1 VSPVALVTGANRG
14 IGLEICRQ
22 LADRDFEVILT
33 ARDEAKARAAAEELW
48 AEGLDTVHPRVLD
61 VASDA
66 SVERLRER
74 VEQEFSELHALVNN
88 AGVGL
93 DFNRSVL
100 EPDFDAIR
108 ATLETNTLG
117 ALRVASAFLPLVE
130 RSGAGRIVNVSSGMG
145 GVAEMGGG
153 SPGYRISKAGLNA
166 VTRMLAAELAGT
178 GILVNSACPGFVQTD
193 MGGPD
198 APKTVAEG
206 ADTPVWLATL
216 PDDGPTGGFF
226 RNRRAISF

>member
-1 VSPVALVTGANRG
+1 MSVALVTGGNRG

-22 LADRDFEVILT
+22 LADRDHVVILT
-33 ARDEAKARAAAEELW
+33 ARDEGKAKRACEELW
-48 AEGLDTVHPRVLD
+48 SEGLDTVHARQLD
-61 VASDA
+61 VTSDG
-66 SVERLRER
+66 SVQRTRSSI
-74 VEQEFSELHALVNN
+74 EQEFGELHALVNN

-93 DFNRSVL
+93 DFGQPAL

-108 ATLETNTLG
+108 RTLETNAYG
-117 ALRVASAFLPLVE
+117 ALRVAAAFVPLM
-130 RSGAGRIVNVSSGMG
+130 RKSGGGRIVNVSSGMG
-145 GVAEMGGG
+145 GLTEMGGG
-153 SPGYRISKAGLNA
+153 SPGYRLSKAALNA
-166 VTRMLAAELAGT
+166 VTRMLAVELSGT

-193 MGGPD
+193 MGGAG

-226 RNRRAISF
+226 RNREAIGF